1 MKLFLKITTLLSG
14 KWEYACLN
22 KRLSSPWSIIRSSC
36 VETMA
41 PLLDKSI
48 SDSPFWLTHF
58 SFAVKKRTAIN
69 FSFKNEKERG
79 SSGASLVTVTWPAQ
93 FHQVMTPLIFFSFL
107 FLARESLT
115 EIDFYSRQSNT
126 TLMLESNIPETPELA
141 SAAWETSS
149 SLSAN

>member
-93 FHQVMTPLIFFSFL
+93 FHQVMTPLIFFLLIFSTWVIEWDWFL
-107 FLARESLT
+107 
-115 EIDFYSRQSNT
+115 
-126 TLMLESNIPETPELA
+126 LETKQHDAHVGVEHPWNFGTCICCLRDI
-141 SAAWETSS
+141 
-149 SLSAN
+149 